1 MKLKG
6 TLVFIA
12 LVLLV
17 AVAGV
22 MARRVE
28 RRSGYEG
35 SGYTLRSQIYHH
47 GRPTGECIVY
57 MFSNGDYRERK
68 HDGDHIYGS
77 MRVKGMGFFIIDE
90 SGQWIRKDDRVR
102 SDLSVTV
109 PTLKELRSR
118 PDYVKDDTLLG
129 ATAVMSRDV
138 NPGSGKPIIELW
150 RAPDTIGFWTL
161 KMISYDENTGEEDL
175 RIEPISIDFAEPD
188 RALLTLPNYRVG
200 KPIEKPS
207 Q

>member
-1 MKLKG
+1 MKLKR
-6 TLVFIA
+6 TFVFIA
-12 LVLLV
+12 LVVLF

-22 MARRVE
+22 VARRVE
-28 RRSGYEG
+28 LSPGYEG
-35 SGYTLRSQIYHH
+35 RAYTLRSQIYHH
-47 GRPTGECIVY
+47 GRATGECIVY

-77 MRVKGMGFFIIDE
+77 MRVKGTGFFIIDE
-90 SGQWIRKDDRVR
+90 SGQWMRKDDRVR

-109 PTLKELRSR
+109 PTLQDLRNR

-129 ATAVMSRDV
+129 ATAVV
-138 NPGSGKPIIELW
+138 NREVSPSTGKPIVEVW
-150 RAPDTIGFWTL
+150 RAPDATGFWTL
-161 KMISYDENTGEEDL
+161 KMISYDENTGEEEL
-175 RIEPISIDFAEPD
+175 RVEPVSLDFAEPD